1 MRSELEIRERINKL
15 KVRLNI
21 TAKHHDKYVD
31 LYNKVKHSWKDVF
44 SSRMY
49 KYHSKYTEL
58 YGIWK
63 EMTYYKKALEWVLK
77 EDNQ

>member
-1 MRSELEIRERINKL
+1 MRSEDEIRERINKL

-31 LYNKVKHSWKDVF
+31 LYIRAKHSWKDVF
-44 SSRMY
+44 SSRIY

-58 YGIWK
+58 YDIWK
-63 EMTYYKKALEWVLK
+63 EMTYYKKALEWVLQ

>member
-1 MRSELEIRERINKL
+1 MRSESEIRERINKL

-21 TAKHHDKYVD
+21 IAKHHDKYVD
-31 LYNKVKHSWKDVF
+31 LFQRAKHSWKDVF
-44 SSRMY
+44 SSRIY
-49 KYHSKYTEL
+49 KYHNKYTKL

-63 EMTYYKKALEWVLK
+63 EMTYYKKALEWVLQ

>member
-1 MRSELEIRERINKL
+1 MRSESEIKERIDKL
-15 KVRLNI
+15 ELRLDI
-21 TAKHHDKYVD
+21 IAKHHDKYVD

-49 KYHSKYTEL
+49 KYRSKYTEL

-63 EMTYYKKALEWVLK
+63 EMTYYKKALEWVL
-77 EDNQ
+77 EEYDQ